1 MVTGAFSFK
10 DRSSFWKYDFT
21 AIIFLHNFVSRASS
35 LAFKEELP
43 IDNTHEVM
51 FGSTVGVGVAV
62 KDLLSDSG
70 IDLLIE
76 SVTVIKW
83 FSSVGGVLDCEEVDW
98 GVFDVVLFNSVGL

>member
-1 MVTGAFSFK
+1 
-10 DRSSFWKYDFT
+10 
-21 AIIFLHNFVSRASS
+21 
-35 LAFKEELP
+35 
-43 IDNTHEVM
+43 M
-51 FGSTVGVGVAV
+51 FGSTIGVGVAV

-98 GVFDVVLFNSVGL
+98 GVFDVVLFNPVGL